1 MPNVSFESKIRS
13 VDLRIEINDISEETA
28 NRIREFIQA
37 QIAAADPFA
46 KIADRLVERDAAMTE
61 PLPEIKEDPET
72 EEKTAVGSNGRASL
86 QKRIRGREAYAP
98 IMEILTDAK
107 ANPVGY
113 EWRWTTARVFCE
125 EWDAVKAFSDCRSV
139 GAVLSGIAEVGIIK
153 KQDKDAYH
161 RDRTYYLP
169 FPVVADEPKK
179 PASLV
184 EETPKLST
192 VADRIR
198 EYHAGSGLT
207 NADLSDLI
215 GYPESVIKAWE
226 AGTSVPS
233 VEGKHS
239 LENLF
244 GKHIFDGVQKPVIW

>member
-1 MPNVSFESKIRS
+1 MPNFSFESKVRS
-13 VDLRIEINDISEETA
+13 VDLKLEINDISEESA
-28 NRIREFIQA
+28 NRIIEYIQA
-37 QIAAADPFA
+37 EIAAADPFA
-46 KIADRLVERDAAMTE
+46 NIADRLVERDVAKTE

-72 EEKTAVGSNGRASL
+72 EEKTAVGWNGRASL

-98 IMEILTDAK
+98 VMEILADAK

-125 EWDAVKAFSDCRSV
+125 EWDSIKAFSDCRSV

-161 RDRTYYLP
+161 RDRTYRLP
-169 FPVVADEPKK
+169 FPVVADEPKE

-184 EETPKLST
+184 EETPKPAT
-192 VADRIR
+192 VSDRLR
-198 EYHAGSGLT
+198 EYRERSGLGT
-207 NADLSDLI
+207 DEVSELI
-215 GYPESVIKAWE
+215 GYPESVYRIWE
-226 AGTSVPS
+226 AGENVPS
-233 VEGKHS
+233 REGKAQ
-239 LENLF
+239 LESLF